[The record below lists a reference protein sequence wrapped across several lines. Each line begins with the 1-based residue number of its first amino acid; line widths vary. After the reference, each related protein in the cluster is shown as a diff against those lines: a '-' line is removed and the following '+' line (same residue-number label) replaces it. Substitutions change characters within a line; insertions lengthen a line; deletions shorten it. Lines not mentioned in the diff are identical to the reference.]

1 MILLRYD
8 GAGRITEMVMASSP
22 ETLRLNVQHGERD
35 YLLADE
41 TRSPFC
47 GDPEGCLASLYVS
60 EGVILPRPSMPLTV
74 DGTTIRGIPEGA
86 SLLLGDRSYVCE
98 DGVAEIDGYRGTV
111 RIVLWPYLD
120 EEVVL

>member
-8 GAGRITEMVMASSP
+8 GAGRITEMVSASSP
-22 ETLRLNVQHGERD
+22 ETLRLNIRYGEID
-35 YLLADE
+35 CLLVDE
-41 TRSPFC
+41 TGSPFC

-60 EGVILPRPSMPLTV
+60 EGVILPRPSMSLTV

-98 DGVAEIDGYRGTV
+98 DGVAEIDGYHGTV
-111 RIVLWPYLD
+111 KISLWPYLD
-120 EEVVL
+120 EEVAL